1 MDSCS
6 YFNHVETSSYFLA
19 EGDRL
24 GTPGASHGGYGG
36 RGACNGDY
44 LTCRQVRNDP
54 YGSLY
59 TPVEYGS
66 GGHGHFGGFGG
77 GKIEMHVA
85 GTLEVSGFVQ
95 ANSEDVQDLTSG
107 QYAYS
112 GGGSG
117 GSIYVMTGNF
127 TGE

>member
-1 MDSCS
+1 MVPVASAD
-6 YFNHVETSSYFLA
+6 
-19 EGDRL
+19 GDRH

-59 TPVEYGS
+59 EPVAYGS
-66 GGHGHFGGFGG
+66 GGHGHFGGYGG
-77 GKIEMHVA
+77 GKIEMNVN
-85 GTLEVSGFVQ
+85 GKLEVSGFLQ
-95 ANSEDVQDLTSG
+95 ANSDDVTGLLSG
-107 QYAYS
+107 QEPYS

-117 GSIYVMTGNF
+117 GSIYIQTGNF
-127 TGE
+127 TGDVTETTAITTV